1 VCQSVEAYCTA
12 CAEPTSTDVLSKPKS
27 SMPEPRPGSLLMR
40 RSGLGTEPEPSS
52 QSVPGTIVAELVYSE
67 LIGLECL
74 F

>member
-1 VCQSVEAYCTA
+1 
-12 CAEPTSTDVLSKPKS
+12 
-27 SMPEPRPGSLLMR
+27 MPEPRPGSLLMR
-40 RSGLGTEPEPSS
+40 GSGLGTEPEPSS